1 MILASTVESW
11 SQLAAVV
18 TCVVTAIYTI
28 ATIAICLAN
37 KKSADAAMEQSKS
50 MKLQTEELIRQ
61 YRESTRARIAIR
73 YGWDNA
79 VGKYVIFKNVGKSD
93 ADDVRVSL
101 CSEFL
106 NALEKECK
114 GSCLITLTQSRIH
127 IAAGQEF
134 PVLVGFASHL
144 EKMPVKVAEIKVS
157 YIDRGDKCEDSAEID
172 FSQYGFLSTCRSSRF
187 VDGKRIEEDVVMKG

>member
-1 MILASTVESW
+1 MVTMIENWAQVAT
-11 SQLAAVV
+11 VV
-18 TCVVTAIYTI
+18 TCIATIVYTI
-28 ATIAICLAN
+28 ATWFICRAN
-37 KKSADAAMEQSKS
+37 NRAANAATEQSIA
-50 MKLQTEELIRQ
+50 MHLQTEELIYQ

-93 ADDVRVSL
+93 ADDVRVSV

-114 GSCLITLTQSRIH
+114 SSCLITLTQCRIH

-134 PVLVGFASHL
+134 PVLVGFASRL
-144 EKMPVKVAEIKVS
+144 EKMPVKVAKIKVS
-157 YIDRGDKCEDSAEID
+157 YTDHGKKCEDGAEID
-172 FSQYGFLSTCRSSRF
+172 FSQYGFLSTCRNSRF

>member
-1 MILASTVESW
+1 MATTVENW
-11 SQLAAVV
+11 AQVATVV
-18 TCVVTAIYTI
+18 TCIATIVYTI
-28 ATIAICLAN
+28 ATWFICRAN
-37 KKSADAAMEQSKS
+37 NRAATAATEQSIA
-50 MKLQTEELIRQ
+50 MHLQTEELIHQ

-93 ADDVRVSL
+93 ADDVRVTV
-101 CSEFL
+101 CAEFL
-106 NALEKECK
+106 NALEKACD

-134 PVLVGFASHL
+134 PVFVGFASHL
-144 EKMPVKVAEIKVS
+144 EKMPVKVAEIKVC
-157 YIDRGDKCEDSAEID
+157 YTDHGEKCEDSAEID
-172 FSQYGFLSTCRSSRF
+172 FSQYGFLTTCRNSRF

>member
-1 MILASTVESW
+1 MQEPMVETW
-11 SQLAAVV
+11 AQIATVV
-18 TCVVTAIYTI
+18 TCVVTAVYTI
-28 ATIAICLAN
+28 ATILICKAN
-37 KKSADAAMEQSKS
+37 KKSAQASIEQSKS
-50 MKLQTEELIRQ
+50 MQCQTEELIRQ

-93 ADDVRVSL
+93 ADDVRVSI

-106 NALEKECK
+106 TALEKECK

-157 YIDRGDKCEDSAEID
+157 YIDRGEKCEDSAEID
-172 FSQYGFLSTCRSSRF
+172 FSQYGFLTTCRNSRF